1 MSALRTAHLEPA
13 GHRRRTRHVLTI
25 VLAAAVVAGAA
36 ICIDLAY
43 ADAASRST
51 ASASTTATATA
62 TFTYKRVS
70 SPPRTLVYNSS
81 KRLVAT
87 FTDGSRTVN
96 LVGPSR
102 TFRETEFTT
111 YSVSTTAWVRLL
123 PAPFTGRVSETWLS
137 ARLSDTSPDLLAIA
151 FQYVVGA
158 APMVNA
164 VGVQYAGDAAYWP
177 LAADGSRIEGSDFND
192 YLGLAWTY
200 PTVTDAPEADQ
211 FRSLDCSGFAR
222 MVFGYRLGV
231 PLSLRPDGGVSM
243 PRRAFE
249 QEAAAPGITVIAN
262 RGVVP
267 SSRTALLPGDLV
279 FFDASTDDGTQ
290 IDHVGIFLG
299 KDSAGNDRFISS
311 RKTANGPT
319 MGDLAGRS
327 VLNGTGL
334 YATGFRSARRI

>member
-1 MSALRTAHLEPA
+1 MSASRTAQLEHQ
-13 GHRRRTRHVLTI
+13 HRRPTARQLATLLVGLLVLI
-25 VLAAAVVAGAA
+25 GAV

-43 ADAASRST
+43 AEAATRPT
-51 ASASTTATATA
+51 PMASSAPTATA
-62 TFTYKRVS
+62 TFTYKRAS

-87 FTDGSRTVN
+87 FTDGARTVN

-102 TFRETEFTT
+102 TFREAEFTT
-111 YSVSTTAWVRLL
+111 HSVTTTAWVRLL
-123 PAPFTGRVSETWLS
+123 PAPFAGRVSEAWLT
-137 ARLSDTSPDLLAIA
+137 ARLADTSPDLLAIA

-158 APMVNA
+158 VPMVDA
-164 VGVQYAGDAAYWP
+164 AGVQYAGDAAYGP
-177 LAADGSRIEGSDFND
+177 LAADGTRIEGSDFND
-192 YLGLAWTY
+192 YLGLTWSY
-200 PTVTDAPEADQ
+200 PTVADAPEADQ

-231 PLSLRPDGGVSM
+231 PLSLRPDGGASM

-249 QEAAAPGITVIAN
+249 QDAAAPGITVIAN

-267 SSRTALLPGDLV
+267 SSRTALMPGDLV

-299 KDSAGNDRFISS
+299 RDSAGNDRFISS

-334 YATGFRSARRI
+334 YASGFRSARRI